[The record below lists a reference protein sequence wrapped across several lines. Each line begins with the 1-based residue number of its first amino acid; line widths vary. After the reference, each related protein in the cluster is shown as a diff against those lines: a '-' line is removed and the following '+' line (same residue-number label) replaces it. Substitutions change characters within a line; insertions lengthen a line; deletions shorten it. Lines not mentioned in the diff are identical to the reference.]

1 MTVTYVIDGNE
12 IGTLEDFWDV
22 VGRTI
27 GVDGYFGRNLDA
39 FADCLSGGFG
49 TPDDGDFLIEWRN
62 HEVSRRELGYPETVR
77 QLERRLARAHPTNRE
92 QVAAELADARA
103 GKGPTVFDRLVD
115 VIEERHPGGLRLA

>member
-49 TPDDGDFLIEWRN
+49 TPDDGDYVIEWRN
-62 HEVSRRELGYPETVR
+62 HEVSRRKLGHPETVR
-77 QLERRLARAHPTNRE
+77 QLERRLAKVHPTNRE
-92 QVAAELADARA
+92 RVTAELAAARA
-103 GKGPTVFDRLVD
+103 GKGPTVFDWLVD